1 MVTMKIS
8 ELCVELQ
15 SRPILE
21 KLSLTVQSG
30 ILAVLGPNGC
40 GKTTLLRTL
49 TGNLKPASG
58 TISLDG
64 KNLSH
69 MRGGEI
75 ARKLTMVSQEHHPV
89 FAYSVQ
95 DVVLMG
101 RTPYIRPW
109 GLPTA
114 ADRDIAH
121 EAMRKIGISH
131 LGNRAYTELSGGER
145 KLVLIAMAI
154 CQETEIILL
163 DEPTA
168 FLDINNALRILNL
181 IQRLALDENK
191 TIVVA
196 LHDVNHALLCADR
209 VLLIY
214 NSSEF
219 LEGSARE
226 TINASNLSDLYN
238 VSFEM
243 GKTGSNQRFV
253 VPTMSAV
260 EPADRIQA

>member
-15 SRPILE
+15 DRPILE

-30 ILAVLGPNGC
+30 ILAILGPNGC

-49 TGNLKPASG
+49 TGELKPASG
-58 TISLDG
+58 DITLDG
-64 KNLSH
+64 QNLAH
-69 MRGGEI
+69 MKAGEI
-75 ARKLTMVSQEHHPV
+75 ARKLALVSQEHHPV
-89 FAYSVQ
+89 FAYSVR

-109 GLPTA
+109 SLPTA
-114 ADRDIAH
+114 ADRDIARQ
-121 EAMRKIGISH
+121 AMHKVGILH
-131 LGNRAYTELSGGER
+131 LQERAYTELSGGER
-145 KLVLIAMAI
+145 KLALMAMAL
-154 CQETEIILL
+154 CQETEIVLL

-168 FLDINNALRILNL
+168 FLDIHNALCILNL
-181 IQRLALDENK
+181 IQRLARQENK
-191 TIVVA
+191 TIVMA

-214 NSSEF
+214 HSSKF
-219 LEGSARE
+219 LEGAAQE
-226 TINASNLSDLYN
+226 TINAANLSDLYH

-243 GKTGSNQRFV
+243 GQTASKRRFV
-253 VPTMSAV
+253 VPAL
-260 EPADRIQA
+260 